1 MSQITPDTINLWGET
16 LCLNLANTVD
26 WTDGDEHV
34 DPDLTDV
41 LRTTD
46 LARRWGVRLGLLEE
60 RTGLTISSDELHRL
74 RRLRDAV
81 YATFSAIARD
91 RAPAREHLNVL
102 WSQHQ
107 EAIKNAE
114 LNDATPFAPSWALD
128 DPRRLR
134 FAAAGDAIAL
144 LTDPSRLA
152 RVSRCPGR
160 DCGWLFLN
168 LSGRRRWCSMSAC
181 GSREK
186 MRRAYRRTHHPGA
199 NADRPHPN
207 I

>member
-1 MSQITPDTINLWGET
+1 MSQITPETINLWGET
-16 LCLNLANTVD
+16 LCLNLANSVD
-26 WTDGDEHV
+26 WSDSDVHV
-34 DPDLTDV
+34 DPDTTDII
-41 LRTTD
+41 RTPD
-46 LARRWGVRLGLLEE
+46 LARRWGARLGLLEE
-60 RTGLTISSDELHRL
+60 SSGMAISDLELDRV
-74 RRLRDAV
+74 RGLRDAV
-81 YATFSAIARD
+81 YRTFSATARD

-107 EAIKNAE
+107 EAIQNAQ
-114 LNDATPFAPSWALD
+114 LNDATPFAPRWGLD

-134 FAAAGDAIAL
+134 FTAAADAIAL
-144 LTDPSRLA
+144 LTDLSRLG

-186 MRRAYRRTHHPGA
+186 MRRAYHRAHHQSASA
-199 NADRPHPN
+199 NQ
-207 I
+207 